1 MRDREAGRAYLR
13 RLIWQY
19 GGVLSYVAFDLG
31 VRRDHVFAIV
41 WRESLWDAVDA
52 ARAARPRVAFQK
64 DGGADDGVQEQD
76 DWIQRTRA
84 ALKRPV
90 KG

>member
-1 MRDREAGRAYLR
+1 M
-13 RLIWQY
+13 
-19 GGVLSYVAFDLG
+19 AFDLG

-52 ARAARPRVAFQK
+52 ARAANPDRAMQVRASVVEEDRAK
-64 DGGADDGVQEQD
+64 QD
-76 DWIQRTRA
+76 WLDKTRA

>member
-1 MRDREAGRAYLR
+1 MAQDREAGREYLR
-13 RLIWQY
+13 RLIWRHK
-19 GGVLSYVAFDLG
+19 GILKHLAFDLG

-52 ARAARPRVAFQK
+52 ARAAHPERMKEMQTCA
-64 DGGADDGVQEQD
+64 QD
-76 DWIQRTRA
+76 EAEERDWLEKTRA

-90 KG
+90 KR